1 MKKFSIFITILL
13 VILIASMVFVL
24 QNNSTVV
31 SLKFFGWTFPAVSV
45 GLLTVVMFFAGFVVM
60 WLVSL
65 MLYFGSVSRYKK
77 EIKSRDKL
85 IKQLEEEKNS
95 AKSEIEKLHKEIIEK
110 DAEIKRLN
118 EILKKN
124 KKELENMKNSSLQK
138 TDTNQTSETKESV
151 QNKKEPESE
160 NTDNKPK
167 RRGLFRRR

>member
-45 GLLTVVMFFAGFVVM
+45 GLLTVVMFFAGFIVM

-65 MLYFGSVSRYKK
+65 MLYFGSVSKYKR

-95 AKSEIEKLHKEIIEK
+95 LKSENEKLKKEIIEK
-110 DAEIKRLN
+110 EAEIKRLN
-118 EILKKN
+118 GEIEKN
-124 KKELENMKNSSLQK
+124 KKDLTEAKNAAIAQSSTDNPSEPQKPAKDTKEEPQK
-138 TDTNQTSETKESV
+138 TVEE
-151 QNKKEPESE
+151 
-160 NTDNKPK
+160 KPR
-167 RRGLFRRR
+167 RRGLFRRK

>member
-45 GLLTVVMFFAGFVVM
+45 GLLTVVMFFAGFIVM

-65 MLYFGSVSRYKK
+65 ILHLGAVSQYKK

-95 AKSEIEKLHKEIIEK
+95 AKAEIEKLKKEIIEK

-118 EILKKN
+118 ELLERN
-124 KKELENMKNSSLQK
+124 KKELNDVKNTTTQK
-138 TDTNQTSETKESV
+138 SETGGETKES
-151 QNKKEPESE
+151 SE
-160 NTDNKPK
+160 NVPKKTEDTEEKPK